1 MRLFKKRRSRKQ
13 VRYGRS
19 PVLHS
24 QRRTRRSGL
33 RNFQT
38 LQIGRLK
45 RWLIFILTLA
55 IVGGS
60 SYFLFFSTQLQ
71 INSIKVYKEGSITE
85 NDPLKN
91 YFNTF
96 LGQNIVL
103 ANMKEVT
110 QKIIDDSPQIDNLV
124 IKKQFPSTIRIEYN
138 EFPIVANLILSA
150 EDVQQKYLINN
161 QGQVTRK
168 DIQNPNLPYIKMS
181 SEKALKLQEQA
192 IEPDKLEYAL
202 NSSKAF
208 EEKFG
213 IKVFDT
219 SYLKEAREIHLHTEK
234 YFTVWLDMTQSYDKQ
249 FSKLKRA
256 LINLDIYNTPLSYI
270 DLRISG
276 GTGDKVIIKRK

>member
-1 MRLFKKRRSRKQ
+1 M
-13 VRYGRS
+13 
-19 PVLHS
+19 
-24 QRRTRRSGL
+24 
-33 RNFQT
+33 
-38 LQIGRLK
+38 
-45 RWLIFILTLA
+45 A